1 MIYGVDIGGSKIE
14 IAVFD
19 RELAMQDRWRTQ
31 TPNSDYSQFLNAVV
45 GLVEQADARFGD
57 GEAVGLG
64 IPGLIDAD
72 GKSLCANVPCATG
85 QAVAM
90 DLGARLRRPVVADND
105 CRLFALS
112 EATGGAGEGYHRVF
126 GAILGTGAA
135 AGLVIDGVLEH
146 GRQGIVGEYGHIQ
159 LPASIAAK
167 RDLPIWRCG
176 CGLPACVE
184 SYISGPGLVALA
196 RHFGLDRTTVPTI
209 MQAYRADE
217 PCAIETFECYMDILG
232 ATFATVSMM
241 VDPDL
246 VVLGGGLSL
255 VDEVVDGLPAAIS
268 GHLFKGFAPPPVVRP
283 RFGDS
288 SGVRGAAI
296 EARSLFS

>member
-19 RELAMQDRWRTQ
+19 SELAMQDRWRVP
-31 TPNSDYSQFLNAVV
+31 TPSRSYRQFLDAVI
-45 GLVEQADARFGD
+45 GLVEQADTRFGA
-57 GEAVGLG
+57 GKAVGLG
-64 IPGLIDAD
+64 IPGLIDAG
-72 GKSLCANVPCATG
+72 GKSLCANVPCANG
-85 QAVAM
+85 QTVAA
-90 DLGARLRRPVVADND
+90 DLGARLHRPFVADND
-105 CRLFALS
+105 CRYFALS
-112 EATGGAGEGYHRVF
+112 EATGGAGAGHHRVF

-135 AGLVIDGVLEH
+135 AGLVVDNVLVH
-146 GRQGIVGEYGHIQ
+146 GWQGIVGEYGHIQ

-167 RDLPIWRCG
+167 HRLPIWPCG

-196 RHFGLDRTTVPTI
+196 GHFGLEQTAVPAI
-209 MQAYRADE
+209 
-217 PCAIETFECYMDILG
+217 IETCRAGDPRAIATFDCYMDILG

-241 VDPDL
+241 VDPDI

-255 VDEVVDGLPAAIS
+255 VDEVVAGIPSAIAR
-268 GHLFKGFAPPPVVRP
+268 HLFKGFSPPPVVRS

-296 EARSLFS
+296 EARRLVA